1 MTMRLL
7 ETGEVDIG
15 TSPDELWDK
24 TRSLFE
30 ILEGDISIFRKVI
43 MWKILRLQQHLSQYE
58 K

>member
-1 MTMRLL
+1 MRLL